1 MEKYLIIIAGP
12 TAIGKTEITIKLAQ
26 HYDIPVINA
35 DSRQMYSGMEIG
47 TAMPSAEEMQGIHH
61 YFVGD
66 RPLTKGISAGQY
78 EKEVLEILG
87 RLYNQSNIALL
98 SGGSGLYIKAVVDGF
113 DDIPEVQQE
122 IRNRLKEELKA
133 NGLDPLVNELNSRD
147 KDYAKIVDRNNPH
160 RIMRA
165 LEVIRSTGK
174 TYSFF
179 RNGKRNFRQFNTIKT
194 GLTMDR
200 KELYERIEKRVDT
213 MVVSGLLDE
222 VEKLKKYKHLDPL
235 QTVGYREVFNYM
247 EGLYDYEESIR
258 LIKRN
263 TRRLAKRQLTWFRKD
278 PEYKW
283 FHPDQLEDIIDYIE
297 RGQINN

>member
-1 MEKYLIIIAGP
+1 MDKYLIIIAGP

-35 DSRQMYSGMEIG
+35 DSRQMYSGMDIG
-47 TAMPSAEEMQGIHH
+47 TAMPSTEEMQGIHH

-87 RLYNQSNIALL
+87 RFYNKSNIALL

-113 DDIPEVQQE
+113 DDIPKVKQE

-133 NGLDPLVNELNSRD
+133 NGLDPLVNELKSRD
-147 KDYAKIVDRNNPH
+147 KDYAMIVDPNNPH

-179 RNGKRNFRQFNTIKT
+179 RNGKRNFRQFNTIKI

-213 MVVSGLLDE
+213 MVISGLFDE

-235 QTVGYREVFNYM
+235 QTVGYREVFDYM

-283 FHPDQLEDIIDYIE
+283 FHPGQLEDIIDYIE
-297 RGQINN
+297 RGQINK